1 MDEGIMAGNKTT
13 ELAPDG
19 TKAVTHLKPRS
30 SASLGTIRPCLCR
43 LYTYTS
49 HLGLTRGQLLSPGEE
64 KGARVPEGKVAE
76 PGLEPEAPVR
86 GLR

>member
-1 MDEGIMAGNKTT
+1 MDEGSTAGNKAT
-13 ELAPDG
+13 ELVPDG
-19 TKAVTHLKPRS
+19 TKAVTHLEPQS

-49 HLGLTRGQLLSPGEE
+49 HLGLTRGQLLSPGED
-64 KGARVPEGKVAE
+64 KGARVPEGEAAE
-76 PGLEPEAPVR
+76 PGLVPEAPVR